1 MARQKNALRKHEIA
15 PFKQEEEVPKEG
27 WVELARWIEEIS
39 DESEDETDK
48 YADYAG
54 DGTLREDVKGVTAS
68 WSYSGT
74 FDADDEAQGI
84 IKKMKRKK
92 GLERKVWQ
100 RVTYTDGTVEQG
112 LATVTDI
119 IAGSGTASDYEEF
132 SCKITYDAM
141 PEELPSA

>member
-1 MARQKNALRKHEIA
+1 MSRQKNALRKHEIA
-15 PFKQEEEVPKEG
+15 PYKSEEEIPKDG
-27 WVELARWIEEIS
+27 FVELAKWIEDIT

-74 FDADDEAQGI
+74 YDTTDEAQNI

-100 RVTYTDGTVEQG
+100 RVTYTDGVVEQG

-132 SCKITYDAM
+132 SCKITYDEI
-141 PEELPSA
+141 PQESPSA